1 MKSTKF
7 TFFRRVTA
15 FCADAALMLALL
27 VLIVAA
33 TTAAAQ
39 THVFVPG
46 NASGNFGNPSDV
58 PAQLV
63 ATLTVSGPGT
73 ITVTYVSGLVTWD
86 GQGDTTGPNGTSACT
101 DCEGMQF
108 PLDEALGIGLR
119 NSKHLGAL
127 IGVFVPQSR
136 VGRAGF
142 SAFDG
147 TKNVTS
153 VGVMPNGLFFIGTA
167 KTFSVHHAGTLF
179 LGINDTLVGD
189 NSGGFNVTV
198 PRFLHYSYSCSAKRR
213 FKYLR
218 LPVHPFRA

>member
-63 ATLTVSGPGT
+63 AALRVSGPGT

-101 DCEGMQF
+101 DCDGMQF

-119 NSKHLGAL
+119 NSKHLGGPDRCL
-127 IGVFVPQSR
+127 RSPIEGRKGGFQRVRWHQER
-136 VGRAGF
+136 DVGRR
-142 SAFDG
+142 
-147 TKNVTS
+147 
-153 VGVMPNGLFFIGTA
+153 
-167 KTFSVHHAGTLF
+167 HAQWA
-179 LGINDTLVGD
+179 
-189 NSGGFNVTV
+189 
-198 PRFLHYSYSCSAKRR
+198 FLHRYGQNLLGASRGNAFPGHQRHFSRR
-213 FKYLR
+213 Q
-218 LPVHPFRA
+218 